1 LLKHLSQLQPLLW
14 LCVGDF
20 NEILANSEKQGVIP
34 KALVKMEAFRTI
46 VEDSNLLDLGY
57 KGLTFTWS
65 NGRPGT

>member
-1 LLKHLSQLQPLLW
+1 
-14 LCVGDF
+14 VGDF